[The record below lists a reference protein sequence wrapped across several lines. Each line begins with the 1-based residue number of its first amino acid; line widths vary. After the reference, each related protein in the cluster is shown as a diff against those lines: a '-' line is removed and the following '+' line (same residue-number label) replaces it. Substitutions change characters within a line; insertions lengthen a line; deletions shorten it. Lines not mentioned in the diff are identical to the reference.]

1 MGKRMAQRNDSEK
14 ASDKWVGVHHSA
26 QPVDYDMACQH
37 MDHCVG
43 GLKGGNGQE
52 LLWFLHHPPL
62 YTYGARTD
70 PAHIV
75 MAKNTGLPVHLSK
88 RGGQLTYHGPG
99 QRIIYGMIHL
109 RQRGMGVTEYI
120 GMLQQWIISALNRC
134 GIDGRVLP
142 GFIGVW
148 TALGKVASIG
158 VRVSGGISSHG
169 LAINVGHDPM
179 LRGGFGAVIPCGL
192 EKTSMVTVSELCARV
207 TLQDIDAALLAT
219 NPFYDHG

>member
-1 MGKRMAQRNDSEK
+1 MAQSNDLERR
-14 ASDKWVGVHHSA
+14 ALGRLVGVHHST
-26 QPVDYDMACQH
+26 QPVDYDTACQH
-37 MDHCVG
+37 MDQCVEM
-43 GLKGGNGQE
+43 LKHGDGPE

-109 RQRGMGVTEYI
+109 RERDIGVAEYI
-120 GMLQQWIISALNRC
+120 GMLQQWIVNALNRC
-134 GIDGRVLP
+134 GVGCCVVP
-142 GFIGVW
+142 GFVGVW

-169 LAINVGHDPM
+169 LAINVGHDHL

-219 NPFYDHG
+219 NPFYDHR